1 MPVDSISSQLRRD
14 EGVEKFPYL
23 DTVGKTTI
31 GVGRNLTDVGLS
43 DTEIDLLLSNDIQKV
58 LTQLQVR
65 LPYFE
70 ALDPARQ
77 GVLANMTFNL
87 GFAGL
92 EGFPRMLSAF
102 AQGDWE
108 RAASEM
114 LESRWATQVGA
125 RAERLAEQT
134 RTGQW
139 V

>member
-43 DTEIDLLLSNDIQKV
+43 DAEIDFLLANDIQKV
-58 LTQLQVR
+58 LTQLQAR

-77 GVLANMTFNL
+77 GVLVNMAFNL

-114 LESRWATQVGA
+114 LESLWATQVGA

>member
-14 EGVEKFPYL
+14 EGVRQFPYV

-43 DTEIDLLLSNDIQKV
+43 DAEIDFLLSNDIQKV
-58 LTQLQVR
+58 LNQLQAR

-77 GVLANMTFNL
+77 GVLINMAFNL